1 MNKINT
7 LFLIDDDEIFLF
19 LTQKELE
26 KTALVNRFKPFL
38 NGQQAI
44 EYLKA
49 NSKDAG
55 QLPDFILLDLNMPVM
70 DGWQFLKE
78 FKALQPGLAKK
89 SKVYILSSSISPSD
103 IQKAKSFPVVAD
115 YLVKP
120 LKRDRFTELVK
131 NQALTG

>member
-7 LFLIDDDEIFLF
+7 LFLIDDDDVFLF

-26 KTALVNRFKPFL
+26 KTSLVNRFKPFL
-38 NGQQAI
+38 NGRQAI
-44 EYLKA
+44 EYLKE
-49 NSKDAG
+49 NSHNAG
-55 QLPDFILLDLNMPVM
+55 ELPDFILLDLNMPIM

-78 FKALQPGLAKK
+78 YKALQPSLAKK
-89 SKVYILSSSISPSD
+89 GRVYILSSSISPSD

-120 LKRDRFTELVK
+120 LKRDRFAELVHG
-131 NQALTG
+131 QE